1 MVDTA
6 LDLPRDTPRALPVRQ
21 LAAVV
26 AGNALEFYDFL
37 TYSFFSVQ
45 IGHSFFPHQDS
56 DTRLLL
62 TLLIFGVG
70 FLTRPLGAFVIGR
83 WGDRV
88 GRKPAMFLSFTL
100 MGIAITG
107 LALTPSF
114 DVIGKAAPALFVC
127 FRLLQGFALGGE
139 VGPTTAYLLEA
150 APPMKRGFY
159 ASLQFATQDFAVLCA
174 GIFGFVL
181 SQTLSP
187 TELDDWGW
195 RIAFLIGAAVVPFA
209 LAIRR
214 TLPETFE
221 AKAAAAPLTPQLWR
235 MAFVGFILLGTIT
248 VAYYVI
254 DYMTTF
260 AEDTLHISPG
270 IAFAATISLAL
281 TGTIFDVLGGI
292 LSDRFGRKTVT
303 LATAI
308 VYVFAIFPIYYAIV
322 HFHGSTALIVGAG
335 LLGALQ
341 GLYAPPILI
350 GLTESLPREIRSGAL
365 SLIYAIAIS
374 VFGSGTQVSVKGLI
388 TLTGSAF
395 APAAFMTAAIAVGL
409 TAMLFVRETAPVKIN
424 HLPIKLLLDDNFP

>member
-6 LDLPRDTPRALPVRQ
+6 LDRPHGTPRALPIRQ

-45 IGHSFFPHQDS
+45 IGHSFFPHQNS

-88 GRKPAMFLSFTL
+88 GRKPAMFLSFSL

-107 LALTPSF
+107 LALTPSYG
-114 DVIGKAAPALFVC
+114 VIGIAAPALFVC

-150 APPMKRGFY
+150 APPLRRGFY
-159 ASLQFATQDFAVLCA
+159 ASLQFGTQDFAVLCA
-174 GIFGFVL
+174 GIFGFIL

-187 TELDDWGW
+187 AQLDDWGW
-195 RIAFLIGAAVVPFA
+195 RVAFLIGAAVVPFA

-221 AKAAAAPLTPQLWR
+221 ARAAAKAAPFTPELWR
-235 MAFVGFILLGTIT
+235 MAFLGFVLLGTIT

-270 IAFAATISLAL
+270 VAFGATISLAL
-281 TGTIFDVLGGI
+281 MGTIFDVLGGI
-292 LSDRFGRKTVT
+292 LSDRFGRKTVA
-303 LATAI
+303 LATAV
-308 VYVFAIFPIYYAIV
+308 VYVFAIFP
-322 HFHGSTALIVGAG
+322 ST
-335 LLGALQ
+335 
-341 GLYAPPILI
+341 
-350 GLTESLPREIRSGAL
+350 TRS
-365 SLIYAIAIS
+365 YIS
-374 VFGSGTQVSVKGLI
+374 
-388 TLTGSAF
+388 
-395 APAAFMTAAIAVGL
+395 AAA
-409 TAMLFVRETAPVKIN
+409 RR
-424 HLPIKLLLDDNFP
+424 

>member
-1 MVDTA
+1 MTDATLAAETA
-6 LDLPRDTPRALPVRQ
+6 QPPALRLRQ

-45 IGHSFFPHQDS
+45 IGHTFFPRQDS

-107 LALTPSF
+107 LALTPSYGF
-114 DVIGKAAPALFVC
+114 IGVAAPALFVC

-139 VGPTTAYLLEA
+139 VGPTTAYLIEA
-150 APPMKRGFY
+150 APPLRRGFY
-159 ASLQFATQDFAVLCA
+159 ASLQFGTQDLAVLCA

-181 SQTLSP
+181 SQTL
-187 TELDDWGW
+187 TAAELDDWGW
-195 RIAFLIGAAVVPFA
+195 RAAFLLGAAVVPFA

-221 AKAAAAPLTPQLWR
+221 AAAAKTAPFTPDLWR
-235 MAFVGFILLGTIT
+235 MAFLGFVLLGTVT
-248 VAYYVI
+248 TAYYVI

-260 AEDTLHISPG
+260 AEDTLHISVG
-270 IAFAATISLAL
+270 VAFGATISLGL
-281 TGTIFDVLGGI
+281 TGTIFDILGGI
-292 LSDRFGRKTVT
+292 LSDRFGRKTVA
-303 LATAI
+303 LATAV
-308 VYVFAIFPIYYAIV
+308 VYVVAIFPIYYAIV
-322 HFHGSTALIVGAG
+322 HFGGGTALIVGAG

-350 GLTESLPREIRSGAL
+350 GLTEALPREIRSGAL
-365 SLIYAIAIS
+365 SLIYALAIS
-374 VFGSGTQVSVKGLI
+374 IFGFVTQFSVKGLI
-388 TLTGSAF
+388 TLTKSSF
-395 APAAFMTAAIAVGL
+395 APAAFMTVSIAIGV
-409 TAMLFVRETAPVKIN
+409 TAMLFVREMA
-424 HLPIKLLLDDNFP
+424 PIKTRR